1 MAMAI
6 YKNGPPD
13 SDRPADSSNSSVAS
27 PLLLLPCGDGGDD
40 DDVMTFGLWGCS
52 SSIIVWAML
61 GNADEDFLRRSSPVL
76 DEIS

>member
-13 SDRPADSSNSSVAS
+13 NDRPADSSNSSVAS
-27 PLLLLPCGDGGDD
+27 PLLLLPCGDDDD

-52 SSIIVWAML
+52 SSIIIWAML

-76 DEIS
+76 DELL

>member
-13 SDRPADSSNSSVAS
+13 NDRPADSSNSSVAS
-27 PLLLLPCGDGGDD
+27 ALLLLPCGDDDD

-52 SSIIVWAML
+52 SSIIIWAML

-76 DEIS
+76 DELL